1 MQSRCVA
8 VLCVCVNAALV
19 ILVPVFHWTCLL
31 VPLQS
36 IMEAS
41 GLSGDDL
48 FKIWNMSDIDGDG
61 LLDVEEFAVAMYL
74 IKKTKESGSVPD
86 ALAAHQ
92 FPPSKR

>member
-1 MQSRCVA
+1 M
-8 VLCVCVNAALV
+8 
-19 ILVPVFHWTCLL
+19 
-31 VPLQS
+31 
-36 IMEAS
+36 
-41 GLSGDDL
+41 SGDDL